1 MGVDTAWLVLTVLFA
16 AGAAGSFARWLL
28 SKTTEQSQSILRIY
42 LIMGIVFLV
51 LAVFTAAIT
60 LIR

>member
-1 MGVDTAWLVLTVLFA
+1 MGVNTAWLVLTVLFA

-28 SKTTEQSQSILRIY
+28 SKPTEQSQTVLRVY
-42 LIMGIVFLV
+42 LVMGIVLLV
-51 LAVFTAAIT
+51 LAVLTAAIT